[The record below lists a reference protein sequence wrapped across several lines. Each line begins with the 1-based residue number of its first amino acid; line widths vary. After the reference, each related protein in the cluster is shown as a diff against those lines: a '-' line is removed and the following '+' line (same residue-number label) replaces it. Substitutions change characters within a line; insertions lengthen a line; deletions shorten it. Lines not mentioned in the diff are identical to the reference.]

1 MNHGIPGN
9 MKPKEENK
17 TAQIRRKRD
26 GGDRL
31 EQVQ

>member
-9 MKPKEENK
+9 RPKEENK

-26 GGDRL
+26 GVDRL